1 MNSFSDIIVL
11 LVNIIAGKALHF
23 LEYSIITLL
32 GVPLISALGA
42 LYFAKPEFKL
52 GRAGYFCATGLF
64 ILLLAVGKSLISLT
78 YTALP
83 DGTFFFQSAF
93 YSLAV
98 LGIYA
103 WFVGA
108 GVFMGFASSARA
120 MDGYGHRTYW
130 FLGFIPLANL
140 VLLLKSPRERKALT
154 LERLAGNTLLIAI
167 GALLIWM
174 VRVQVLIFSTILGT
188 MGGKPGATKPAV
200 FFGAALP

>member
-1 MNSFSDIIVL
+1 MYSLSDIVVP
-11 LVNIIAGKALHF
+11 LVNIIASRALHF
-23 LEYSIITLL
+23 LDYSIITLL

-42 LYFAKPEFKL
+42 LHFAKPAFKL

-64 ILLLAVGKSLISLT
+64 ILLLAVGKSLIFLT
-78 YTALP
+78 YWALL
-83 DGTFFFQSAF
+83 DSTFSWESGL
-93 YSLAV
+93 YLLAV

-103 WFVGA
+103 WFVGM

-130 FLGFIPLANL
+130 FLGFIPLADL

-154 LERLAGNTLLIAI
+154 LKRLAGNTLLIAI

-174 VRVQVLIFSTILGT
+174 VRVQVHIFSTIIDALGQ
-188 MGGKPGATKPAV
+188 
-200 FFGAALP
+200 